1 VLLEHRSLALVLAEI
16 DTELLEL
23 PVKMRALETRLLGN
37 ARHGLLRMEVSG
49 LDGCDVE
56 VNGAPQG
63 RSCEA
68 KTRHAQA

>member
-1 VLLEHRSLALVLAEI
+1 
-16 DTELLEL
+16 
-23 PVKMRALETRLLGN
+23 
-37 ARHGLLRMEVSG
+37 MEVSG